1 VLNAGSAADFGFTIT
16 RSRRNGIDRLC
27 LVGTL
32 DHSSVLML
40 EGELNAV
47 GREGGALVLDLEAL
61 TSIDRWG
68 LHTLERVARL
78 SALRHSQLVIV
89 NGHGSVLDAF
99 ETAGMGDLLS
109 GSDLSDL
116 LSEGDA
122 EWSPISL
129 PPFLGRRAAANPRSL
144 RGAHH
149 E

>member
-1 VLNAGSAADFGFTIT
+1 VLDPGSAPDLRFTIT

-27 LVGTL
+27 LVGAL

-47 GREGGALVLDLEAL
+47 AREGGALVLDLGAL

-68 LHTLERVARL
+68 LHTLERVARRSDPRTSHL
-78 SALRHSQLVIV
+78 LIV
-89 NGHGSVLDAF
+89 NGQGSVLDAF

-109 GSDLSDL
+109 GTDLSDL
-116 LSEGDA
+116 LNDGRG

-129 PPFLGRRAAANPRSL
+129 SPLPRRRAVGNARWSTSD
-144 RGAHH
+144 H